1 MATKKA
7 KPLRPIE
14 DPRYYDDTP
23 NLKLNADQKLLLYAL
38 DNTPPERVPARLR
51 ARYREL
57 VSDTTSPAKRAPRAP
72 RGR

>member
-7 KPLRPIE
+7 KLLRPID

-23 NLKLNADQKLLLYAL
+23 DLRMDADQQLVLYAL
-38 DNTPPERVPARLR
+38 DHTPPERVPARLR

-57 VSDTTSPAKRAPRAP
+57 FADATSTPKRAPRGS
-72 RGR
+72 RSR